1 MFLLVSRAKMSNKKA
16 KVHLIIVIGTRAWDH
31 KMYLFLFLMIL
42 TPYLNYKYRIKFFE
56 QMN

>member
-1 MFLLVSRAKMSNKKA
+1 MSNKKA